1 MNKIQIHTI
10 VQPVSDVTTFVISC
24 NRLDL
29 LQQTLE
35 SFYRT
40 NDYVTKMVILDDSGE
55 SEVFEKLVNIYGD
68 RCDIICFPNN
78 RGLWWALDFMT
89 SYCET
94 EYIFYLEDD
103 WDHFFS
109 LRLAETAHP
118 QMREL
123 VLQLEEEFKNRGWR

>member
-1 MNKIQIHTI
+1 MNKIQIHTV

-55 SEVFEKLVNIYGD
+55 
-68 RCDIICFPNN
+68 P
-78 RGLWWALDFMT
+78 
-89 SYCET
+89 
-94 EYIFYLEDD
+94 
-103 WDHFFS
+103 
-109 LRLAETAHP
+109 
-118 QMREL
+118 
-123 VLQLEEEFKNRGWR
+123 